1 MKRTMKK
8 PRKHSSFQ
16 KFSWIALKCYLT
28 STTSAYIK
36 FSKNVDWMSINNE
49 IGDISMFWDKL
60 PRQILNNEKLP
71 S

>member
-1 MKRTMKK
+1 M
-8 PRKHSSFQ
+8 
-16 KFSWIALKCYLT
+16 T

-49 IGDISMFWDKL
+49 TGDSSMFWDKL